1 MKNRVEFW
9 GDIFKGVGLGLN
21 FAYYDK
27 IIIIMG
33 TLLCFNFNIE
43 VNLKKK

>member
-1 MKNRVEFW
+1 MNKRVEFW
-9 GDIFKGVGLGLN
+9 GDIFKGIGLGLN
-21 FAYYDK
+21 FGYYDN

-33 TLLCFNFNIE
+33 TFLCFSFNIE